1 MIFLQMLSDLLGLI
15 RTRILIVKFLRER
28 DLEQD

>member
-15 RTRILIVKFLRER
+15 RMRILIDKFLRER

>member
-15 RTRILIVKFLRER
+15 RTRILIDLVLREH